1 MHSLRSE
8 ITARFG
14 SVHRFCRLHPFLN
27 RSTVY
32 MVLAGKY
39 GGDIERQTRRIRDAL
54 EGQDDEKR
62 IMETIK
68 ATACARCNVPGKCS
82 RCDDL
87 FTAQAKAVMEI
98 FSG

>member
-1 MHSLRSE
+1 MHNLRTDIE
-8 ITARFG
+8 TRFG

-32 MVLAGKY
+32 MVLAGNY
-39 GGDIERQTRRIRDAL
+39 GGDIEQQTQRIRDAL
-54 EGQDDEKR
+54 EGQNDEKR

-68 ATACARCNVPGKCS
+68 ATACARCSVSGKCN

-87 FTAQAKAVMEI
+87 FRAQAKAVTQL
-98 FSG
+98 FSC

>member
-1 MHSLRSE
+1 MHNLRTDIE
-8 ITARFG
+8 ARFG

-27 RSTVY
+27 RATVY

-39 GGDIERQTRRIRDAL
+39 GGNIERQTRRIRDAL

-68 ATACARCNVPGKCS
+68 TTACARCSVTGECS
-82 RCDDL
+82 RCDAL
-87 FTAQAKAVMEI
+87 FTAQAKAVTQL
-98 FSG
+98 FSR

>member
-1 MHSLRSE
+1 MHNLRAD
-8 ITARFG
+8 ILARFG
-14 SVHRFCRLHPFLN
+14 SVHRFCRQHPFLN

-39 GGDIERQTRRIRDAL
+39 GGNTKLQAQRIRDAL
-54 EGQDDEKR
+54 NGKNNEKR

-68 ATACARCNVPGKCS
+68 FTACGRCSVTGKCN

-87 FTAQAKAVMEI
+87 FSAQAKAVADL
-98 FSG
+98 FSS